1 MKKILLV
8 LLIPLLINSCVNGGE
23 EEKSESELSENMNP
37 NIVYI
42 LADDM
47 GYGDLSSLNKNS
59 GIKTPNMDKIVK
71 EGIYFTDAHSNS
83 SVCTPTRY
91 GILTGRYA
99 WRSSLKNGVLW
110 GYDQP
115 LIEENRETVA
125 SFLKKNGYKT
135 ACIGKWHLGLGW
147 KPKDSLKP
155 IVEYD
160 WAMVFN
166 KGDDSNVDFSKPVS
180 GPNSLGFDYS
190 YIIPASLDMTPY
202 LYLEN
207 EKAVEL
213 PTSHTAGKSQD
224 VDGRGVFWRAGEVA
238 PGFDFYKVLDQFTE
252 KAVSF
257 IKERKEEKKPFF
269 LYLPLT
275 APHTPWLPSH
285 SFQAKSEAG
294 KYGDF
299 VTQVDHTVGQV
310 MQALDQAGKS
320 ENTLVIV
327 TSDNGSNWTFEDKQN
342 FKHRANYIYRGQK
355 ADIYEGGH
363 LIPYIAKWPDKIM
376 PGSKSNQIICT
387 TDFLATLSAIIEKPL
402 PEGVGEDSFN
412 MLSAYLGTDNGMQ
425 IRDYIIHHSLAGFFS
440 IRKGKWKLTTNLG
453 SGGFTQPVNED
464 PKEGDKA
471 GTLYNLQDDINEQNN
486 LYNEYPDVV
495 AKLTQLLQNSKE
507 SSSSLK

>member
-1 MKKILLV
+1 MKKNLLLFIITV
-8 LLIPLLINSCVNGGE
+8 LVYSCINNGKE
-23 EEKSESELSENMNP
+23 IKSESELSENIIP

-115 LIEENRETVA
+115 LIEEKRETVA

-155 IVEYD
+155 IVKYE
-160 WAMVFN
+160 WTKVFN
-166 KGDDSNVDFSKPVS
+166 EGDNSNVDFSQPVS

-213 PTSHTAGKSQD
+213 PTSHTKGKSQD
-224 VDGRGVFWRAGEVA
+224 LDGRGVFWRAGEVA
-238 PGFDFYKVLDQFTE
+238 PSFDFYKVLDQFTE
-252 KAVSF
+252 KAISYRAGQLS
-257 IKERKEEKKPFF
+257 IIPHFF
-269 LYLPLT
+269 FTFRCQL
-275 APHTPWLPSH
+275 HTHLGFHRIH
-285 SFQAKSEAG
+285 SRVNQR
-294 KYGDF
+294 
-299 VTQVDHTVGQV
+299 Q
-310 MQALDQAGKS
+310 
-320 ENTLVIV
+320 ENMETL
-327 TSDNGSNWTFEDKQN
+327 
-342 FKHRANYIYRGQK
+342 
-355 ADIYEGGH
+355 
-363 LIPYIAKWPDKIM
+363 
-376 PGSKSNQIICT
+376 
-387 TDFLATLSAIIEKPL
+387 
-402 PEGVGEDSFN
+402 
-412 MLSAYLGTDNGMQ
+412 
-425 IRDYIIHHSLAGFFS
+425 
-440 IRKGKWKLTTNLG
+440 
-453 SGGFTQPVNED
+453 
-464 PKEGDKA
+464 
-471 GTLYNLQDDINEQNN
+471 
-486 LYNEYPDVV
+486 
-495 AKLTQLLQNSKE
+495 
-507 SSSSLK
+507 